1 MDGRLARIGNRY
13 QRRRERAWEKNE
25 EAERVK
31 ARARKPEPNVGL
43 TQQNNITLYY
53 LGQYFSESLHQLN
66 RGGNLVVLLSGTQ
79 SDLSNLSKRVEGFIL
94 IPGLGDLLGFY
105 QIRYPGKARARCF
118 LKLDW
123 ARSPKMFEPLIRMPR
138 AKTINGVFVF
148 SGPAE
153 QSTKKAF
160 NNW

>member
-1 MDGRLARIGNRY
+1 MRFRTYHGMELSCLACPPTRWMEDWLVLETDIKAA
-13 QRRRERAWEKNE
+13 RACKRKNE
-25 EAERVK
+25 EIERAK

-79 SDLSNLSKRVEGFIL
+79 SDLSNLSKRVKGFIL

-105 QIRYPGKARARCF
+105 QIR
-118 LKLDW
+118 
-123 ARSPKMFEPLIRMPR
+123 
-138 AKTINGVFVF
+138 
-148 SGPAE
+148 
-153 QSTKKAF
+153 
-160 NNW
+160 